1 MQKVKLNMDALTVE
15 SFSIEVE
22 DVVGTVLAN
31 AAPTARTRECP
42 CIELT
47 SPHVCG

>member
-1 MQKVKLNMDALTVE
+1 MQKLKLDVEELAVE
-15 SFSIEVE
+15 SFGVEVE
-22 DVVGTVLAN
+22 DIVGTVIAN

>member
-1 MQKVKLNMDALTVE
+1 MKKVKLNVDELAVE
-15 SFSIEVE
+15 SFGIQAE
-22 DVVGTVLAN
+22 DIVGTVLAN
-31 AAPTARTRECP
+31 AAPTAQTRECP

>member
-1 MQKVKLNMDALTVE
+1 MQKLKLDVEELTVE
-15 SFSIEVE
+15 SFGVE
-22 DVVGTVLAN
+22 AEDIVGTVIAN
-31 AAPTARTRECP
+31 AAPTGRTRDCP